1 MTDNKIIVKYLD
13 SSTEKLEFVYEYI
26 NTSRYQ
32 DELIKDYNLWNQIC
46 SSLYVINDTILA
58 IKSYLSKK
66 YPKDIGRKYLYTY
79 GILQALFT
87 QQDAVINLT
96 ECFNVETKVCD
107 VFREIRN
114 LRNISIGHPTKLERR
129 EGVYYGYISRIT
141 LSKFG
146 FELYKTDQVKKRDQF
161 ITVKLV
167 ELIKK
172 QAIEINTII
181 SSLSEYLI
189 ELDTKH
195 KCQYKENK
203 MENVFPD
210 NMRYYFEKIGEG
222 LYSSDYVKDDFALS
236 MLNCVKQHYDE
247 FKQKLI
253 ERKEFSEYIECDWNQ
268 YNHALE
274 KVEGYLKKNDKFMNG
289 TDARIYLFYLRE
301 VHKSFVAIAKEIDEE
316 YEKISNTR
324 FNADKRD

>member
-107 VFREIRN
+107 VFRN
-114 LRNISIGHPTKLERR
+114 P
-129 EGVYYGYISRIT
+129 
-141 LSKFG
+141 
-146 FELYKTDQVKKRDQF
+146 
-161 ITVKLV
+161 
-167 ELIKK
+167 
-172 QAIEINTII
+172 
-181 SSLSEYLI
+181 
-189 ELDTKH
+189 
-195 KCQYKENK
+195 
-203 MENVFPD
+203 
-210 NMRYYFEKIGEG
+210 
-222 LYSSDYVKDDFALS
+222 
-236 MLNCVKQHYDE
+236 
-247 FKQKLI
+247 
-253 ERKEFSEYIECDWNQ
+253 
-268 YNHALE
+268 
-274 KVEGYLKKNDKFMNG
+274 
-289 TDARIYLFYLRE
+289 
-301 VHKSFVAIAKEIDEE
+301 
-316 YEKISNTR
+316 
-324 FNADKRD
+324 